1 MIKLVSIFARTFIIY
16 LLLTIS
22 MKIMGKREIG
32 ELDVSE
38 LVSTLLISEVAA
50 IPISDPDLPL
60 MNAIIPILFILSLEI
75 LLSYG
80 KVKSNKLKSAMEG
93 EASYLIYKER
103 ILERSLK
110 ENRLTVNEILSEV
123 RSQGIGDIGEVAY
136 AILEQNGKISLIKRS
151 DGPIVHNIV
160 IDGEFIPREIELSG
174 LTDSDV
180 LGEIKKKGIKIDDVL
195 LMTADCNKKITITKR
210 ELPKKNTDDA
220 TTDKESTH
228 KDGGKSE
235 NQ

>member
-93 EASYLIYKER
+93 EASYLIYKGR

-220 TTDKESTH
+220 TTDKAPTQKGS
-228 KDGGKSE
+228 GKSE